1 MNINGTSQIEM
12 MTFPPFRYLPEGR
25 HIAGSRLDDI
35 QYEDLFIPENGFN
48 ENAVYR
54 DDYLNNS
61 FENGYLGMS
70 SVYKK
75 DTDNPLIDVSDNSS
89 DPIISFNV
97 EFFDGV
103 DTNEK
108 SFDGK
113 QVQVHLFITSNLMM
127 FGIPH

>member
-1 MNINGTSQIEM
+1 
-12 MTFPPFRYLPEGR
+12 
-25 HIAGSRLDDI
+25 
-35 QYEDLFIPENGFN
+35 
-48 ENAVYR
+48 
-54 DDYLNNS
+54 
-61 FENGYLGMS
+61 MS

-75 DTDNPLIDVSDNSS
+75 DTDNPLINVSDDSS

-108 SFDGK
+108 VLTENR

-127 FGIPH
+127 A